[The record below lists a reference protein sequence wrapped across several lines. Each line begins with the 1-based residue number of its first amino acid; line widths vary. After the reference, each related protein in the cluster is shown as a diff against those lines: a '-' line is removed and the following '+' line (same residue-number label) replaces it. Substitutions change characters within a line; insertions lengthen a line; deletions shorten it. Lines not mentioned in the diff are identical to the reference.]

1 MIQKRSRLS
10 RSGTYVAPEG
20 WNKVKSLSPGV
31 RELTALGS
39 LSKKWPS
46 SSISNSKLSCHDLGG
61 GGGGRMA
68 FLHSLGTNWLN
79 LAYMVHRQVCQDRA
93 VPPYILYGVF
103 TEVLF

>member
-1 MIQKRSRLS
+1 MTQKRSRLS

-39 LSKKWPS
+39 LSKNGLVAAS
-46 SSISNSKLSCHDLGG
+46 QIANYLVMILRGG
-61 GGGGRMA
+61 HMA

-93 VPPYILYGVF
+93 VPPYILHGVF